1 VLYNP
6 EIKFKSR
13 AYMDFNCSL
22 KLIKLRSSL
31 SVTIGAPDIY
41 MRDKV
46 QMDLYETLIKFAE
59 LRKLDR
65 ANLVRD
71 FDLFPEMAKLLLMER
86 KYGDIVTYE
95 DINGAKKKKRR
106 RNKSKDGSQ
115 QQVVADGLTSLD

>member
-1 VLYNP
+1 MLYNP
-6 EIKFKSR
+6 DLKFKSR

-46 QMDLYETLIKFAE
+46 QMELYETLIKFAE

-71 FDLFPEMAKLLLMER
+71 FDLFPEMNRLLLMER
-86 KYGDIVTYE
+86 KYGDQITYE
-95 DINGAKKKKRR
+95 DINGAKKKKKR
-106 RNKSKDGSQ
+106 RNRSKEGSNEQ
-115 QQVVADGLTSLD
+115 